1 MERLKADKYTIQWQ
15 DWRKYYMTFQETN
28 KNSKD
33 LFCRNNL
40 TYDETIKRLKAYFT
54 EHEAFNIMIS
64 TDSVVSWTDGRIAV
78 ICTDKVIR
86 KYTIVAS
93 GIYMELIEP

>member
-1 MERLKADKYTIQWQ
+1 
-15 DWRKYYMTFQETN
+15 MTFQEAN
-28 KNSKD
+28 KDSKD

-40 TYDETIKRLKAYFT
+40 TYDETVKRLGNYFT
-54 EHEAFNIMIS
+54 EKEIFDIMTS
-64 TDSVVSWTDGRIAV
+64 ANSVVSWTDGYIAV
-78 ICTDKVIR
+78 ICTNEVNR

>member
-1 MERLKADKYTIQWQ
+1 
-15 DWRKYYMTFQETN
+15 MTFQEAN

-40 TYDETIKRLKAYFT
+40 TYDETIKRLEKYFT
-54 EHEAFNIMIS
+54 EQEAFNIMVS
-64 TDSVVSWTDGRIAV
+64 VNAVVSWTDGHIAI
-78 ICTDKVIR
+78 ICTDKVSR